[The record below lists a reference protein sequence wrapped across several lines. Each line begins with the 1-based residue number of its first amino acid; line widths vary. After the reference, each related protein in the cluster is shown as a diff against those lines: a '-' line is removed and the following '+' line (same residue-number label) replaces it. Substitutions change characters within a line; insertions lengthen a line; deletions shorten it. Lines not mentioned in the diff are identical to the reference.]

1 MFGGVCVPSCVA
13 VVVGLFCFVCFL
25 CVQFLI
31 STGSFIDFS
40 NKFISKFL
48 LQHQHGIGSDGACII
63 THSRQNET
71 TAMRNKMCKFVFN
84 ANWKV
89 FCFPLCVSSR
99 LHLYVDLLAIFFYF
113 VYSNQE
119 FNSRACCK
127 ANYQLLKPTDVHTT
141 KPNARIVNSYFKRLD
156 FNTSMD
162 RIYSKIETSEQTSC
176 ILVVGL
182 VCFILFFALFF
193 SLIFFLYSFA
203 S

>member
-1 MFGGVCVPSCVA
+1 MFGGVCVYLSSCVA
-13 VVVGLFCFVCFL
+13 VVVGLLCFVCFL
-25 CVQFLI
+25 CVHFLI

-99 LHLYVDLLAIFFYF
+99 LHLYVDLLAIFFF
-113 VYSNQE
+113 ISFIPTKSSIAALVV
-119 FNSRACCK
+119 
-127 ANYQLLKPTDVHTT
+127 KPTINYSSPQTCT
-141 KPNARIVNSYFKRLD
+141 PPNQMYMR
-156 FNTSMD
+156 
-162 RIYSKIETSEQTSC
+162 E
-176 ILVVGL
+176 
-182 VCFILFFALFF
+182 
-193 SLIFFLYSFA
+193 
-203 S
+203 